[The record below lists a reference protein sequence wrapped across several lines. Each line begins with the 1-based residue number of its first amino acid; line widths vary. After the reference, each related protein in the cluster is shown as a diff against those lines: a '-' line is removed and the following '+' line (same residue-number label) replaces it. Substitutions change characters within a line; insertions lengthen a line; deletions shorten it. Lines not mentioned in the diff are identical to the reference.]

1 MRTEGVKFRLID
13 EGLYAP
19 KRIPILSIEQ
29 MGLLGVIQLK
39 S

>member
-13 EGLYAP
+13 EDLYAP
-19 KRIPILSIEQ
+19 KRVLILGIEQ
-29 MGLLGVIQLK
+29 MGLLDVIQLK